1 MPNRLIYESI
11 GTSESVAKM
20 SDFQFRLWVGLIV
33 MADDFGNGDA
43 RPAIIKGRVFPLRD
57 RVTVKDIDTALHGL
71 AAIGCVSLYEVGGKP
86 YYTFPTWAN
95 YQRVRNKIHKIPTPD
110 ESDAVFADCGE
121 LPQVAAD
128 CGELPLEFN
137 PIQSESESEKREPA
151 PVRGFDDFYAAYPRK
166 IDRKEAQRA
175 WEKIKPDADMVDA
188 ILAGLEEWKASE
200 EWSDKQFIPHPTTWL
215 NRRRWESHPMNQN
228 AGKKPKNRNPALKYA
243 QTPISQKD
251 FDALVVELSEDDGN
265 G

>member
-33 MADDFGNGDA
+33 TADDFGNGDA

-57 RVTVKDIDTALHGL
+57 RVTVKDIETALHGL
-71 AAIGCVSLYEVGGKP
+71 AALGCVSLYTVGGKP
-86 YYTFPTWAN
+86 YYSFPTWAD
-95 YQRVRNKIHKIPTPD
+95 YQRVRNKLHKVPAPNGTEAIPT
-110 ESDAVFADCGE
+110 DCGD
-121 LPQVAAD
+121 LRQIAAD
-128 CGELPLEFN
+128 CGELPLEYN
-137 PIQSESESEKREPA
+137 PKQSKTESKTESESEKGDSA

-175 WEKIKPDADMVDA
+175 WDKIKPDADMVDA

-200 EWSDKQFIPHPTTWL
+200 EWSDKKYIPHPTTWL
-215 NRRRWESHPMNQN
+215 NRRRWESHPMKK
-228 AGKKPKNRNPALKYA
+228 AGRLGNLERLHEEEVRRNEPTRGY
-243 QTPISQKD
+243 
-251 FDALVVELSEDDGN
+251 
-265 G
+265 